1 MRSKALPDRSVMEVT
16 YYFRIT
22 FIFDAVICSINCSA
36 LFENLFSVS
45 AITVIVLRVRNI
57 SSVLLRQKW
66 CTK

>member
-36 LFENLFSVS
+36 LFENLY
-45 AITVIVLRVRNI
+45 ITVIFFRVEY
-57 SSVLLRQKW
+57 Q
-66 CTK
+66 